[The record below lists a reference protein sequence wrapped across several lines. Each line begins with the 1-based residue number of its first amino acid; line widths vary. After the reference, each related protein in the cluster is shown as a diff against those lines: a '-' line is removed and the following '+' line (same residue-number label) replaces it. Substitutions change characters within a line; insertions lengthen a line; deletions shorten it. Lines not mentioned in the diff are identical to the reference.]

1 MPDAVYGHTL
11 IFTQQLAD
19 FYRPIGWD
27 PARGIIRLADRDR
40 LRIHA
45 QARGLRGNITAGQP
59 PGCRTQRRIILPD
72 DQQQF
77 VGGVTRVIDNLQQR
91 FIGLRQPQ
99 PADLVTRMADNNT
112 VTLR

>member
-19 FYRPIGWD
+19 FTGRSVGIQRGASYGLPIGIACGSRSD
-27 PARGIIRLADRDR
+27 SRS
-40 LRIHA
+40 
-45 QARGLRGNITAGQP
+45 AGQYYR
-59 PGCRTQRRIILPD
+59 GSAAGRRTQRRIILPD

-91 FIGLRQPQ
+91 FIGLRQRQ
-99 PADLVTRMADNNT
+99 PADLITRMADNNA
-112 VTLR
+112 VALR